1 VAAATP
7 LTIPVQVT
15 LSDFKLSGFVIL
27 VFSTVKGVTL
37 VFRNDPLESVKVQ
50 STFDSIPFIKE
61 YLQQEIERQVREL
74 FQEELPLAVYR
85 LSLGLLEGEIRPPK
99 ERQDEDNSSN
109 GTEIDEECF
118 TDPLFIS
125 LESTDIP
132 PFPEANML
140 RLRAL
145 MNSQRTLS
153 LFTPAIHSAIYRAM
167 PLSTDLD
174 RVNLTDTPPT
184 PTSRASRD
192 IKPATPLYSNSS
204 SHAHLKRR
212 KRKRRIVNL
221 RKDADSVV
229 PSEASSDYSDSV
241 TTSSAPECRH
251 GGVGLPPPGAR
262 PTSVAGDRERSHLR
276 RQFTPPQTG
285 PVSLHRG
292 QHPPLEPIVT
302 DIPRVSTYTS
312 PVSIA
317 ERPPTEMGGK
327 YTGSIVER
335 AFMMRF
341 MTEMQRQAV
350 EQQRRGSGGL
360 ERPPSCR
367 TQ

>member
-153 LFTPAIHSAIYRAM
+153 LFTLP
-167 PLSTDLD
+167 STA
-174 RVNLTDTPPT
+174 R
-184 PTSRASRD
+184 
-192 IKPATPLYSNSS
+192 Y
-204 SHAHLKRR
+204 
-212 KRKRRIVNL
+212 IVL
-221 RKDADSVV
+221 C
-229 PSEASSDYSDSV
+229 P
-241 TTSSAPECRH
+241 
-251 GGVGLPPPGAR
+251 
-262 PTSVAGDRERSHLR
+262 
-276 RQFTPPQTG
+276 
-285 PVSLHRG
+285 
-292 QHPPLEPIVT
+292 
-302 DIPRVSTYTS
+302 
-312 PVSIA
+312 
-317 ERPPTEMGGK
+317 
-327 YTGSIVER
+327 
-335 AFMMRF
+335 
-341 MTEMQRQAV
+341 
-350 EQQRRGSGGL
+350 
-360 ERPPSCR
+360 
-367 TQ
+367 